1 MIAFATLFLGLVLGP
16 KQVDLLVEGNP
27 AAVILQL
34 DDVEIDRKSEPPWS
48 FDCDLG
54 PRLAPHKLEAL
65 VLNEGGEVQGRAVQW
80 VNLPRSRA
88 EVAFLLEGDDP
99 KRPDRARLVWRH
111 IEFDQAE
118 SIRLRFDGRDVAYDG
133 LGTIRLPA
141 YDPATLHVLEADLK
155 FPDGAHYE
163 AELSFGVRLG
173 FGAEIDLTGLV
184 LEMSGGSQP
193 SIQKL
198 AGWFEK
204 DGHTM
209 SVVGVE
215 RSPARIVVVVDETAT
230 DSLRELA
237 TVIGGATAG
246 RTALRKGEEVL
257 FLFPQARQTAAGD
270 TGSKLFTISQ
280 PFTAEHGDLAWLL
293 TRVSAP
299 EESGTRRVTDALAVA
314 GIEAATGGRP
324 RAVILV
330 LGHEATDTSAYQ
342 VDEVLEFLRNIRVP
356 MFIWW
361 TGRPASVN
369 VSADRRPVRV
379 ETPWGRAREISSF
392 DRIEQAVVDLRN
404 SLERQHTVW
413 VEGSHL
419 PNRIALTSE
428 ASKADFAGQN

>member
-1 MIAFATLFLGLVLGP
+1 MITFVTLFLGLVLGP
-16 KQVDLLVEGNP
+16 KQVDLLVEGDP
-27 AAVILQL
+27 AAVVLQL
-34 DDVEIDRKSEPPWS
+34 DGVEIDRKSGQPWS

-65 VLNEGGEVQGRAVQW
+65 ALNEAGEVQGRAIQW
-80 VNLPRSRA
+80 INLPRSRA
-88 EVAFLLEGDDP
+88 EVAFLLEGEDP
-99 KRPDRARLVWRH
+99 QRPDRARLIWQH
-111 IEFDQAE
+111 IEFDQAD
-118 SIRLRFDGRDVAYDG
+118 SIRLRFDGREVPYDG
-133 LGTIRLPA
+133 LGIIRLPD
-141 YDPATLHVLEADLK
+141 YDTAELHVLEAELQFK
-155 FPDGAHYE
+155 DGARYE
-163 AELSFGVRLG
+163 AELSFGTRLG
-173 FGAEIDLTGLV
+173 FGADADLTGLV
-184 LEMSGGSQP
+184 LELPPDSKTSLQE
-193 SIQKL
+193 L
-198 AGWFEK
+198 EGWFEK
-204 DGHTM
+204 DGRTLD
-209 SVVGVE
+209 VVGVE
-215 RSPARIVVVVDETAT
+215 RSPARIVVVVDEPAE

-246 RTALRKGEEVL
+246 RTALHKGEEVV

-293 TRVSAP
+293 TRVRAP
-299 EESGTRRVTDALAVA
+299 EGSGRRRVTDALAVA

-342 VDEVLEFLRNIRVP
+342 VDEVLEFLRDIRVP

-369 VSADRRPVRV
+369 VSSDRRPVRV
-379 ETPWGRAREISSF
+379 ETPWGRARDISSF
-392 DRIEQAVVDLRN
+392 GRIEQAVVDLRK